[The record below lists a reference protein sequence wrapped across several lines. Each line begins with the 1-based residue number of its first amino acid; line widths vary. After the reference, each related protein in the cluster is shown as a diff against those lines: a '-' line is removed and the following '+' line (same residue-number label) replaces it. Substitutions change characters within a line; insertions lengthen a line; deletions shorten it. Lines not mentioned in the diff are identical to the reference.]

1 MVPFQRTTNVPDIPV
16 ALMGVPLRSTGT
28 FVTQEFLDVPQIR
41 SILQQ
46 MSGKAVTERMDTY
59 SRLPCRSPAV
69 PPNRPASEGIDVRC
83 FVNPNFDH
91 NSQKMID
98 AGCRFVK
105 FHLSIARFFSSG
117 GIFSIAYRRAVRG
130 MRSFRF
136 ITKSNTSF

>member
-59 SRLPCRSPAV
+59 SRLPPRSPGT
-69 PPNRPASEGIDVRC
+69 RRIDQ
-83 FVNPNFDH
+83 H
-91 NSQKMID
+91 QKESMYD
-98 AGCRFVK
+98 V
-105 FHLSIARFFSSG
+105 L
-117 GIFSIAYRRAVRG
+117 
-130 MRSFRF
+130 
-136 ITKSNTSF
+136 